1 MTATNS
7 RKTVILADMALLI
20 TAIIWGSGFGATSWL
35 LGFMSPLW
43 LLSVRF
49 LLTAG
54 ILYLLFHSRLSLLNK
69 QDIILG
75 CLLGALLAGTFV
87 AHIIGLLFTTP
98 GKQSFITGSY
108 VVMVPI
114 LYALFYRKMP
124 SLVATVGAVLATA
137 GLLVMGF
144 TPGMSFNLGDAL
156 SLLLALGCALHVLF
170 VGNLSRRIDPAAL
183 TLLQMVS
190 ASVILTV
197 SASLIEPFPSFRAV
211 PLKAWLGIFYVVL
224 FVTVIPFLMQ
234 TIAQRYSPEVHA
246 AVLLSLESPS
256 GYAFAVLIGE
266 ELVNAQV
273 VLGGMIVFAGVVIT
287 ELEAF
292 ILKRFVRLSNA
303 RINED
308 APEQNST
315 RISNSNMQ

>member
-170 VGNLSRRIDPAAL
+170 VGNLSRRIDPPAL

-246 AVLLSLESPS
+246 AVFLSLESPS
-256 GYAFAVLIGE
+256 GYVFAVLIGE

-292 ILKRFVRLSNA
+292 ISEKLGLYHKK
-303 RINED
+303 
-308 APEQNST
+308 Q
-315 RISNSNMQ
+315 

>member
-1 MTATNS
+1 
-7 RKTVILADMALLI
+7 
-20 TAIIWGSGFGATSWL
+20 
-35 LGFMSPLW
+35 
-43 LLSVRF
+43 
-49 LLTAG
+49 
-54 ILYLLFHSRLSLLNK
+54 
-69 QDIILG
+69 
-75 CLLGALLAGTFV
+75 
-87 AHIIGLLFTTP
+87 
-98 GKQSFITGSY
+98 
-108 VVMVPI
+108 
-114 LYALFYRKMP
+114 
-124 SLVATVGAVLATA
+124 
-137 GLLVMGF
+137 
-144 TPGMSFNLGDAL
+144 
-156 SLLLALGCALHVLF
+156 
-170 VGNLSRRIDPAAL
+170 VGNLSRRIDPPAL

-256 GYAFAVLIGE
+256 GYVFAVLIGE

-292 ILKRFVRLSNA
+292 ISEKLGLYHKK
-303 RINED
+303 
-308 APEQNST
+308 Q
-315 RISNSNMQ
+315 

>member
-1 MTATNS
+1 MTATSS

-20 TAIIWGSGFGATSWL
+20 TAMLWGSGFGTTNWL

-54 ILYLLFHSRLSLLNK
+54 ILYMLFHSRLSLLNK

-75 CLLGALLAGTFV
+75 CLLGTLLAGTFV

-124 SLVATVGAVLATA
+124 SPVATVGAVLATA

-156 SLLLALGCALHVLF
+156 SLLLALGCTLHVLF
-170 VGNLSRRIDPAAL
+170 VGNLSRRIDPPAL

-246 AVLLSLESPS
+246 AVFLSLESPS
-256 GYAFAVLIGE
+256 GYVFAVLIGE